1 MLKYILFFTVSNHSV
16 PYKNIAIGRALHE
29 RNHSQPST
37 MLTSAIA
44 APVQNLN
51 NFQRRASQNT
61 TNNSSVPSQPSSS
74 IPSPTLPL
82 LLSQLPKFYPDFQN
96 PIQATLHLRQSWV
109 NQIRKSR
116 KKHSSRVSL
125 RHMYF
130 HPRACCAIFIS
141 HQSFKLVISHSQ
153 QTLVISSS
161 QQSYFQ
167 QSLVIQR
174 FSANHFTVGR

>member
-29 RNHSQPST
+29 RNHSQPTT
-37 MLTSAIA
+37 MLTSAFA

-51 NFQRRASQNT
+51 NFQRRASKNT

-96 PIQATLHLRQSWV
+96 SIQATLHLRQSWV

-116 KKHSSRVSL
+116 KTQFPGVFAAHVFSSPCVL
-125 RHMYF
+125 RNF
-130 HPRACCAIFIS
+130 
-141 HQSFKLVISHSQ
+141 L
-153 QTLVISSS
+153 
-161 QQSYFQ
+161 
-167 QSLVIQR
+167 QSLI
-174 FSANHFTVGR
+174 F